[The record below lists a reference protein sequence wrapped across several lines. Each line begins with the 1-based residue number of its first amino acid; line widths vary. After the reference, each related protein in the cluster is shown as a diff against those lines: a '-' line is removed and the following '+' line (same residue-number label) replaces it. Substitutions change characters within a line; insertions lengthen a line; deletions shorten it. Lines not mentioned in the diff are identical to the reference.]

1 MSVFRSAITGA
12 DGSVDPG
19 YLAMFWGLIIYS
31 TASIVTLLLGARS
44 ISDASPHD
52 HANILQSMGVAMG
65 AEAGG
70 FATVLGAVGLFRM
83 GDRPHP
89 NTTTVSSSSVEVKAP
104 NG

>member
-1 MSVFRSAITGA
+1 MRMSVFRSAITGA

-19 YLAMFWGLIIYS
+19 YLAMFWGLVIYS
-31 TASIVTLLLGARS
+31 VSSIATVLLGARS
-44 ISDASPHD
+44 ISDAGSHE
-52 HANILQSMGVAMG
+52 HANIIQSIGVALG

-70 FATVLGAVGLFRM
+70 FATLLGAVGLFRM

-104 NG
+104 